1 MHEAQGLLTFCN
13 IKTSCFS
20 AVLFTLAINN
30 NNNSYFLIL
39 TYKCYAAD
47 Y

>member
-20 AVLFTLAINN
+20 AVVFTLAI